1 MNMSRIDLNLIV
13 YLDVLLREKNVTRA
27 ADKLGISQP
36 AMSNGLK
43 RLRNLFDDPLLI
55 RTSNG
60 MTPTER
66 ALELEPQIRQ
76 LLLGIEKAVQPR
88 TEFDAANS
96 NRVFRMM
103 ASDYA
108 EATLIPPLIAKLRV
122 LAPNI
127 ILDIMT
133 PSDVNFPDVE
143 QGRVDMV
150 INRFDS
156 IPLSFHQK
164 ELWSDDF
171 SCVISASNPVLNKF
185 NLASYL
191 DAHHVWVSKTGM
203 GVGVGMD
210 PSDVQRLGWVDEAL
224 AKLDAKRHIT
234 VFTRHYQQ
242 ACLLAQ
248 KQDLIATVPSKMARQ
263 QLEHEGVRIVPPP
276 FDIKPIKLTMAWSPL
291 FQHDPAH
298 KWMRD
303 QIKQTAVEL
312 DLSYSESG

>member
-1 MNMSRIDLNLIV
+1 MNMSRIDLNLLV

-66 ALELEPQIRQ
+66 AQELEPQVRQ
-76 LLLGIEKAVQPR
+76 LLVGIEKAVQPR
-88 TEFDAANS
+88 TEFDAVNS

-108 EATLIPPLIAKLRV
+108 EATLIPPLITKLRER
-122 LAPNI
+122 APNI

-133 PSDVNFPDVE
+133 PSDVSFPDVE

-164 ELWSDDF
+164 VLWSDDF
-171 SCVISASNPVLNKF
+171 SCVISDHNPVLNKF
-185 NLASYL
+185 NLEGYL
-191 DAHHVWVSKTGM
+191 SAHHVWVSKTGM

-210 PSDVQRLGWVDEAL
+210 PSDVQRLGWVDDAL
-224 AKLDAKRHIT
+224 DKIGAKRHIT

-248 KQDLIATVPSKMARQ
+248 RQDLIATVPSKMAKQ
-263 QLEHEGVRIVPPP
+263 QQHREGVKIVPPP
-276 FDIKPIKLTMAWSPL
+276 FEIKPIKLTMAWSPL
-291 FQHDPAH
+291 YQHDPAH
-298 KWMRD
+298 KWMRQQINETAIEID
-303 QIKQTAVEL
+303 QAIA
-312 DLSYSESG
+312 